1 MKKII
6 PYLLF
11 VTLVLAACSTARPVM
26 RSKETNLIQTTAQE
40 EIESSEPEA
49 GIALSPAQSST
60 SETADT
66 KIETS
71 TKPNAQSNSNA
82 QSNPKQDPKEVT
94 KSTKAEQSTQ
104 SDEMIS
110 ASEKDLG
117 SSETEKTK
125 GNQTT
130 SSSALAPDKTADSK
144 KDTLPGPEK
153 LENDGLEIIEEL
165 VEHPLSKYNLFDYYP
180 LIPNRRTDLSGG
192 DFGDS
197 SLVLQY
203 LFEEHDKIT
212 AQIKQ
217 TSANGEQVNVIE
229 VTPDKVSDLYYFVQ
243 IPYRAN
249 IMARTDYEERII
261 LKAPLQAGTTWDSTG
276 LKFEIITVDQ
286 PRVIKGQ
293 EMTVMDVEVSKGA
306 EKVLFTYAVGIGLV
320 SNDLLHPDGTK
331 TNIVQYDGMEER
343 ITDDYNVELFFPGKD
358 GTVKNVEAKLDF
370 LTNESL
376 KDRLTQVYEIQA
388 KANDLTPVLGENIK
402 IQYILK
408 KPNLV
413 HVDLNEAFITSVN
426 QTPELESVRIQC
438 LVDTLSSFYQVEGV
452 TLSINDQRYESEHR
466 KIEVGEVLTA
476 SYSDPD

>member
-1 MKKII
+1 M
-6 PYLLF
+6 
-11 VTLVLAACSTARPVM
+11 TLVLAACSSARPVIQ
-26 RSKETNLIQTTAQE
+26 SKESNLIQTTAQD
-40 EIESSEPEA
+40 EIESSKPEA
-49 GIALSPAQSST
+49 GIAFSQAQSST
-60 SETADT
+60 TDTADT
-66 KIETS
+66 KIEAS
-71 TKPNAQSNSNA
+71 PKPNAE
-82 QSNPKQDPKEVT
+82 SNPKEDPKKVT
-94 KSTKAEQSTQ
+94 NSTKAEQSTQ

-110 ASEKDLG
+110 ASNKDLG
-117 SSETEKTK
+117 SSETKTTK
-125 GNQTT
+125 GKQTT
-130 SSSALAPDKTADSK
+130 SFSASVSDKTTESK

-153 LENDGLEIIEEL
+153 TENNGLEIIEEQ

-197 SLVLQY
+197 SLILQY

-217 TSANGEQVNVIE
+217 KSANGEQVNVIE

-261 LKAPLQAGTTWDSTG
+261 LRAPLQAGTTWESTG

-286 PRVIKGQ
+286 PRVIQGH

-320 SNDLLHPDGTK
+320 SNDLVHPDGSK
-331 TNIVQYDGMEER
+331 TNIVHYAGLEER
-343 ITDDYNVELFFPGKD
+343 ITDDYKVDLFFPGKD
-358 GTVKNVEAKLDF
+358 GTIKNVEAKLDF

-408 KPNLV
+408 EPNLV

-438 LVDTLSSFYQVEGV
+438 LVDTLSSFYQVDGV
-452 TLSINDQRYESEHR
+452 TLSINDQRYESDHR
-466 KIEVGEVLTA
+466 KIEVGEVLNA
-476 SYSDPD
+476 RYSNHD